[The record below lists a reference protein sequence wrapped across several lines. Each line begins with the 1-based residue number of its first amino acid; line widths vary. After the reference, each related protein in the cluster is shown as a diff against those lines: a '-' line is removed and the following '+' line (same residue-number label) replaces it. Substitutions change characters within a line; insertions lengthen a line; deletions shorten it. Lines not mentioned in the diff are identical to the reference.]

1 MTNLAIRVGRTLP
14 ANWSILVPQ
23 LCYWCM
29 WLFIVFV
36 SVWDSFL
43 TIVYR
48 SDMRRVE
55 LNPIGRALIE
65 LNNGEVT
72 YLLIAKG
79 AGTILVASILA
90 ALYDYDP
97 RKAYAITAPITC
109 FQLWLLLF
117 LSCC

>member
-1 MTNLAIRVGRTLP
+1 MTDLAIRIGRTLP
-14 ANWSILVPQ
+14 HNVSLKMPQ

-43 TIVYR
+43 TIMYR
-48 SDMRRVE
+48 TDMRRVE

-65 LNNGEVT
+65 LNNGDVI
-72 YLLIAKG
+72 YLLVAKG

-90 ALYDYDP
+90 ALYDYNP
-97 RKAYAITAPITC
+97 RRAFAITAPISC
-109 FQLWLLLF
+109 FQMGLLLF
-117 LSCC
+117 LSYC